1 MSILGIDYGLKRI
14 GIACTDELNISSY
27 PLLQIE
33 NKDDNS
39 HFDEILEVIS
49 QRPIDLILI
58 GIPFKD
64 DGRLKIQ
71 DHIEKFSEDLSKL
84 IDIKILHWDE
94 NFTTDE
100 AEDFLIKNKVSRK
113 KRKNLKDK
121 LAACNIINS
130 YLRSLS

>member
-27 PLLQIE
+27 PLVQIE
-33 NKDDNS
+33 NKNDKS

-49 QRPIDLILI
+49 ERPIDLILI

-71 DHIEKFSEDLSKL
+71 DDIEKFSEELSKL

-100 AEDFLIKNKVSRK
+100 AEDFLIKNRVSRK

>member
-1 MSILGIDYGLKRI
+1 M
-14 GIACTDELNISSY
+14 
-27 PLLQIE
+27 
-33 NKDDNS
+33 
-39 HFDEILEVIS
+39 EVIS
-49 QRPIDLILI
+49 ERPIDLILI

-71 DHIEKFSEDLSKL
+71 DDIEEFSEELSKL

>member
-27 PLLQIE
+27 PLVQIE
-33 NKDDNS
+33 NKNDKS

-49 QRPIDLILI
+49 ERPIDLILI

-71 DHIEKFSEDLSKL
+71 DDIEKFSEELSKL

-113 KRKNLKDK
+113 KGK
-121 LAACNIINS
+121 I
-130 YLRSLS
+130 

>member
-14 GIACTDELNISSY
+14 GIACTDELNIFSY
-27 PLLQIE
+27 PLLQIK

-71 DHIEKFSEDLSKL
+71 DHIEKFSEELSKL

-94 NFTTDE
+94 NFTSDE
-100 AEDFLIKNKVSRK
+100 AEDFLIKNNVSRK

-121 LAACNIINS
+121 LAASNIINS

>member
-27 PLLQIE
+27 PLVQIE
-33 NKDDNS
+33 NKNDKS
-39 HFDEILEVIS
+39 HFDEILEVINERS
-49 QRPIDLILI
+49 IDLILI

-71 DHIEKFSEDLSKL
+71 DDIEKFSEELSKL